1 MAMTLWIET
10 LERLVELL
18 DEKLAV
24 AKAETGEFMH
34 ADYSA
39 WRARHDMAEAKLVEF
54 FTNEEGA
61 RFNPRPAG
69 EHSVRMAGLRA
80 SSTSGTTGALTN
92 WRTAARKKIAADD
105 GFNAHGSGPVP
116 IERRDEP

>member
-1 MAMTLWIET
+1 MTAMTLWIET
-10 LERLVELL
+10 LERLVALL

-24 AKAETGEFMH
+24 AKAETGEFGH
-34 ADYSA
+34 AEYSA
-39 WRARHDMAEAKLVEF
+39 WRARHDMAEAKLIEF

-69 EHSVRMAGLRA
+69 EHSVKMAGLRA

-92 WRTAARKKIAADD
+92 WRTAARKKIAAQD
-105 GFNAHGSGPVP
+105 GFNPHGSGPVP
-116 IERRDEP
+116 IEAREG